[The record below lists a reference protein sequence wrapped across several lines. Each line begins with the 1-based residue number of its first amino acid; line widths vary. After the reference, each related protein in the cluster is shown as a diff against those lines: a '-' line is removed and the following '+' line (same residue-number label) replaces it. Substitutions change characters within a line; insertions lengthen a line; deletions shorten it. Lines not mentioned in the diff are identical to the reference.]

1 MTCEAIESLFEITNS
16 GSKNKNIIFNIFYRT
31 PGANID
37 VCENQLKNTF
47 FEDNVIRKNILLA
60 GDFDINLLHFEQN
73 KKVQDFINLMFQSGF
88 VPTTNKLTRIKKDTI
103 SAIEHQ

>member
-1 MTCEAIESLFEITNS
+1 M
-16 GSKNKNIIFNIFYRT
+16 
-31 PGANID
+31 
-37 VCENQLKNTF
+37 
-47 FEDNVIRKNILLA
+47 
-60 GDFDINLLHFEQN
+60 NLLHFEQN